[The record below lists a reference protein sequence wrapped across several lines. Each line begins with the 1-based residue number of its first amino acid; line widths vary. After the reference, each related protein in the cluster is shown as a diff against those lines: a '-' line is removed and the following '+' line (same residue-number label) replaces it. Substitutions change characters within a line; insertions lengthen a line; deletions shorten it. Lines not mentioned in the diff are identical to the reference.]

1 MGRVCQLTGKKAMGG
16 NNVSHSNNKTKRKF
30 DINLI
35 RKTFVVPET
44 GEVLNLR
51 ITTSA
56 LKNVSKNGISATVK
70 KAREKGYLKK

>member
-1 MGRVCQLTGKKAMGG
+1 MGRVCQLTGKKAMSG

-44 GEVLNLR
+44 GEILNLR

>member
-35 RKTFVVPET
+35 RKTFIVPET

>member
-35 RKTFVVPET
+35 RKTFIVPET

-56 LKNVSKNGISATVK
+56 LKNVSKNGISATIK